1 MNLNI
6 FIPLFFNRAS
16 FTFYFI
22 KFSPSNSTDLYNSK
36 FISSGGP
43 SLCIPVLSSLY
54 RYNKA
59 SPLKSVP
66 TLHPHAVFFSPL
78 GSKFTGEGFMK
89 DGGFASFKA
98 IQRVLRLL
106 FGLVQFGKQAFNAIN
121 NAMLFRQRRQRKF
134 VRFNDFLRDVRLC
147 PTLAF
152 LYKIIFLRACI
163 IKKILIVY

>member
-36 FISSGGP
+36 FISSGWP
-43 SLCIPVLSSLY
+43 PLCIPVLSNLY
-54 RYNKA
+54 RCNKA

-66 TLHPHAVFFSPL
+66 ALHPHATLFSPL
-78 GSKFTGEGFMK
+78 GGEFTGEGFME

-98 IQRVLRLL
+98 VQRILCLL
-106 FGLVQFGKQAFNAIN
+106 LGLVQSGKQAFNAVN
-121 NAMLFRQRRQRKF
+121 NALLLGQRRK
-134 VRFNDFLRDVRLC
+134 RDWVGFHIFRLC
-147 PTLAF
+147 SHQ
-152 LYKIIFLRACI
+152 
-163 IKKILIVY
+163 